1 MECSKIWERLRNG
14 SPFLGYQLIS
24 WLAWGT
30 ALWVYMDKVVPGAF
44 RGAGDWGIMMGIHI
58 VTANL
63 TAFVVGPRV
72 TVLCR
77 RRRYVRA
84 ALATVLFLL
93 GIAVFAVALS
103 IALNAMTVVS
113 PKELPDHGIDNNWQ
127 TLIVMFSGVTLGSLY
142 YAALWMRQV
151 LRLDKIQY
159 NELEQ
164 RLQSALDEH
173 TLEQL
178 NGQLIPHLI
187 NNLMDTLAYTV
198 KWRPQKVAYT
208 VYAVSQFTKAYG
220 RTDRDNLIPLVDE
233 LALVDLY
240 IEVIHIRLGFRP
252 HIIVDAAP
260 AHTGV
265 RCIPML
271 LILLVENMK
280 KYAVL
285 DDHAHPAV
293 IRVGVYEGRLT
304 VRATNRKRRARVP
317 YSSQTGLRNLSDRL
331 RLLWGEEACME
342 VRGAADTADVF
353 SVNICCHTELFA

>member
-1 MECSKIWERLRNG
+1 MRTLTERI
-14 SPFLGYQLIS
+14 PFLEYQLIG
-24 WLAWGT
+24 WLVWGT
-30 ALWVYMDKVVPGAF
+30 ALWIYMDKVVPGAF
-44 RGAGDWGIMMGIHI
+44 RGVGDWGIMMGIHI
-58 VTANL
+58 ATANL
-63 TAFVVGPRV
+63 TAFVLGPQV

-84 ALATVLFLL
+84 ALAIVLFLL
-93 GIAVFAVALS
+93 GIVVFAIALS
-103 IALNAMTVVS
+103 IALRAMAVTAPQAYPESEVVN
-113 PKELPDHGIDNNWQ
+113 KWQ
-127 TLIVMFSGVTLGSLY
+127 TLIVLFSGAILGTLY
-142 YAALWMRQV
+142 YAALWVRQAF
-151 LRLDKIQY
+151 RLDKTQY
-159 NELEQ
+159 DDLER
-164 RLQSALDEH
+164 RLQSALNEH

-198 KWRPQKVAYT
+198 KWRPDKVAYI
-208 VYAVSQFTKAYG
+208 VYAISQFTKAYG
-220 RTDRDNLIPLVDE
+220 RTSRDNLIPLEDE
-233 LALVDLY
+233 LALLQLY
-240 IEVIHIRLGFRP
+240 IQVIQIRLGFRP

-260 AHTGV
+260 THSGV

-304 VRATNRKRRARVP
+304 VRATNRKRRASAV
-317 YSSQTGLRNLSDRL
+317 YSTQTGLRNLEDRL

-342 VRGAADTADVF
+342 VQGLTSAADTF